1 MKHRRIWV
9 GPLIVL
15 VLWGLLPIDT
25 DARGLPVVRI
35 GILRDGPAMRFPET
49 RSILQQ
55 EILALTVAEFDV
67 RFPASADLE
76 GNWEPARIRSALDHL
91 LADPQI
97 DIVVTLGAIASNE
110 AFGQRR
116 LPKPVVAATVID
128 AGLQGLPRRNDA
140 SGVRNLCYID
150 AFKSFEDDIRAFHEI
165 TAFRHLVILV
175 DQLLL
180 AEFPRLQTA
189 AAALGRQIGARVTIQ
204 PVAADP
210 EAALVL
216 LPQDTD
222 AVYITPLLR
231 LSVESFQV
239 LTAELN
245 RRRLPSFSMWGRD
258 EVALGVFA
266 SMAPPTDFE
275 RLARRIALTIQ
286 RILLGE
292 APENLPVA
300 FAVGRRLSINMATAR
315 AIDRYPGWHLRTAAD
330 LIHDDPQA
338 GSRRL
343 TLKSAIDEAL
353 TANLD
358 LAAAGRALSAGEA
371 SVDEARSAMLPQL
384 EVATQGVAID
394 EDRAE
399 ASLGLRAERVWEG
412 TAALSQLLYS
422 EEAWA
427 NYSIQQHLQAA
438 RIKEHDARLLDVV
451 LETAE
456 AYLNV
461 LRAENFARIQQDT
474 LYLTRANLERAQVRL
489 STGMSDR
496 SEVFR
501 WESAIATSRKT
512 VLEAQA
518 TVRQAM
524 LQLNRLLQRP
534 QEEVFT
540 AAETDLDDPLL
551 LVSDPRLLGWVDNPR
566 YFDLFRDL
574 MVRDGLKL
582 SPELNRLDFAIAAQ
596 QRALAAAK
604 RAHWLPTVVLQGSV
618 TEAFSKS
625 GAGSESPEFQVLPE
639 LPPLTLPEANDTDWR
654 VALQARLPL
663 FTSGG
668 QSAKVR
674 RASEE
679 AARLRLERRAA
690 ADRVEQKIRS
700 ALFQTSV
707 SYPNIRLSRD
717 AAEAARQNLT
727 LVTDAYTRGVVS
739 IITLLDAQNNTTVAE
754 QVAANAAYNFLI
766 DLMRVQRAAGRFS
779 LLMAPD
785 QREAWLQEIDS
796 LYRSSGLTRE
806 AS

>member
-1 MKHRRIWV
+1 MKHRRIWG

-15 VLWGLLPIDT
+15 TLWGLFSMNTHARELP
-25 DARGLPVVRI
+25 LVRI
-35 GILRDGPAMRFPET
+35 GILRDGPTVRFPET

-55 EILALTVAEFDV
+55 EILDLTAAEFDV
-67 RFPASADLE
+67 RFPPGADLQ
-76 GNWEPARIRSALDHL
+76 GNWEPPRIRAALDSL

-97 DIVVTLGAIASNE
+97 AIVVTLGAIASNE
-110 AFGQRR
+110 AFRQGR
-116 LPKPVVAATVID
+116 LPKPVIAATVID

-140 SGVRNLCYID
+140 SGVRNLSYID
-150 AFKSFEDDIRAFHEI
+150 AFKSFERDIRAFHEL
-165 TAFRHLVILV
+165 TAFRHLTILV
-175 DQLLL
+175 DELLL
-180 AEFPRLQTA
+180 AELPRLQTA
-189 AAALGRQIGARVTIQ
+189 PAALGRQLGVRITLQ
-204 PVAADP
+204 PVGADP
-210 EAALVL
+210 EAALAL
-216 LPQDTD
+216 LPQGAD
-222 AVYITPLLR
+222 AVYLTPLLR
-231 LSVESFQV
+231 FSPEAFHV
-239 LTAELN
+239 LTAGLN
-245 RRRLPSFSMWGRD
+245 RQRLPSFSMWGRD
-258 EVALGVFA
+258 EVVQGVFA
-266 SMAPPTDFE
+266 SMAPAADFE
-275 RLARRIALTIQ
+275 RFARRIALNIQ

-292 APENLPVA
+292 AAEDLPVD
-300 FAVGRRLSINMATAR
+300 FAVGRQLSINMATAR
-315 AIDRYPGWHLRTAAD
+315 AINRSPGWYLRTEAD
-330 LIHDDPQA
+330 LIHDAPREGGRQ
-338 GSRRL
+338 L

-358 LAAAGRALSAGEA
+358 LAAADRALGAGQA
-371 SVDEARSAMLPQL
+371 SVDEARSTLLPQL
-384 EVATQGVAID
+384 DLASQGVVID

-399 ASLGLRAERVWEG
+399 ASLGLQPERVWQG
-412 TAALSQLLYS
+412 TASLTQLLYS

-427 NYSIQQHLQAA
+427 NYTIQQHLQAA
-438 RIKEHDARLLDVV
+438 RIKERDARLLDVV

-461 LRAENFARIQQDT
+461 LRAENFARIQQDN
-474 LYLTRANLERAQVRL
+474 LHLTRANLERARVRL
-489 STGMSDR
+489 SSGISDR

-501 WESAIATSRKT
+501 WESALATSRKT

-518 TVRQAM
+518 TVRQAV

-551 LVSDPRLLGWVDNPR
+551 VISDSRLLSWVDNPR
-566 YFDLFRDL
+566 HFDLLRER
-574 MVRDGLKL
+574 MVHDGLKL
-582 SPELNRLDFAIAAQ
+582 SPELNRLDFTIAAQ
-596 QRALAAAK
+596 QRALVAAK
-604 RAHWLPTVVLQGSV
+604 RAHWLPKVVLQGSV
-618 TEAFSKS
+618 TEAFSTS
-625 GAGSESPEFQVLPE
+625 GAGSESPEFQVLPGLAPLS
-639 LPPLTLPEANDTDWR
+639 LPDADDTDWR

-690 ADRVEQKIRS
+690 AERVEQRIRS

-739 IITLLDAQNNTTVAE
+739 IITLLDAQNNARGAD
-754 QVAANAAYNFLI
+754 QVAANAVYNFLI

-779 LLMAPD
+779 LLMAPEE
-785 QREAWLQEIDS
+785 REAWLQEIDS
-796 LYRSSGLTRE
+796 LSRGPGATPQTP
-806 AS
+806 

>member
-15 VLWGLLPIDT
+15 TLWGLLPMNT
-25 DARGLPVVRI
+25 HARGLPVVRI

-55 EILALTVAEFDV
+55 EILDLTAAEFDV
-67 RFPASADLE
+67 RFPPDADLE
-76 GNWEPARIRSALDHL
+76 GNWEPSRIRAALDRL
-91 LADPQI
+91 LTDPQI
-97 DIVVTLGAIASNE
+97 TIVVTLGAIASNE
-110 AFGQRR
+110 AFRQRR
-116 LPKPVVAATVID
+116 LPKPVIAATVID

-140 SGVRNLCYID
+140 SGVRNLSYID
-150 AFKSFEDDIRAFHEI
+150 AFKSFERDIRAFHEL
-165 TAFRHLVILV
+165 TAFRHLAILV
-175 DQLLL
+175 DHLLL
-180 AEFPRLQTA
+180 AQFPRLQTA
-189 AAALGRQIGARVTIQ
+189 AEALGRQLNARVTIQ
-204 PVAADP
+204 PAAADP
-210 EAALVL
+210 GAALAL
-216 LPQDTD
+216 LPQDAD

-231 LSVESFQV
+231 FAPEAFQV

-258 EVALGVFA
+258 EVAQGVFA
-266 SMAPPTDFE
+266 SMAPAADFE
-275 RLARRIALTIQ
+275 RLARRIALNIQ
-286 RILLGE
+286 RILLGDP
-292 APENLPVA
+292 PEDLPVA
-300 FAVGRRLSINMATAR
+300 FAVGRQLSINMATAR
-315 AIDRYPGWHLRTAAD
+315 AIDRYPGWYVRTEAD
-330 LIHDDPQA
+330 LVQDDPQE

-358 LAAAGRALSAGEA
+358 LAAAGRALSAGKA
-371 SVDEARSAMLPQL
+371 SLDEARSALLPQL
-384 EVATQGVAID
+384 EVATQGIVID

-399 ASLGLRAERVWEG
+399 ASLGLQPERVWQG

-438 RIKEHDARLLDVV
+438 RVKERDARLLDVV

-461 LRAENFARIQQDT
+461 LRAENFARIQKDN
-474 LYLTRANLERAQVRL
+474 LHLTRANLERARVRL
-489 STGMSDR
+489 SSGMSDR

-501 WESAIATSRKT
+501 WESALATSRKT

-551 LVSDPRLLGWVDNPR
+551 MIGDPRLLRWVDTPR
-566 YFDLFRDL
+566 HFDRFRDL

-674 RASEE
+674 RATED

-690 ADRVEQKIRS
+690 ADRVEQRIRS
-700 ALFQTSV
+700 ALFQISV
-707 SYPNIRLSRD
+707 SYPNIRLSQD

-727 LVTDAYTRGVVS
+727 LVTDGYTRGVVS
-739 IITLLDAQNNTTVAE
+739 IITLLDAQNNTRVAD
-754 QVAANAAYNFLI
+754 QVAANAVYNFLI
-766 DLMRVQRAAGRFS
+766 DLMHVQRAAGRFS

-785 QREAWLQEIDS
+785 QREAWFQEIES
-796 LYRSSGLTRE
+796 VYRGSGGSRQDP
-806 AS
+806 

>member
-1 MKHRRIWV
+1 M
-9 GPLIVL
+9 
-15 VLWGLLPIDT
+15 
-25 DARGLPVVRI
+25 
-35 GILRDGPAMRFPET
+35 
-49 RSILQQ
+49 
-55 EILALTVAEFDV
+55 
-67 RFPASADLE
+67 
-76 GNWEPARIRSALDHL
+76 
-91 LADPQI
+91 
-97 DIVVTLGAIASNE
+97 
-110 AFGQRR
+110 
-116 LPKPVVAATVID
+116 
-128 AGLQGLPRRNDA
+128 
-140 SGVRNLCYID
+140 
-150 AFKSFEDDIRAFHEI
+150 
-165 TAFRHLVILV
+165 
-175 DQLLL
+175 
-180 AEFPRLQTA
+180 
-189 AAALGRQIGARVTIQ
+189 
-204 PVAADP
+204 
-210 EAALVL
+210 
-216 LPQDTD
+216 
-222 AVYITPLLR
+222 
-231 LSVESFQV
+231 
-239 LTAELN
+239 
-245 RRRLPSFSMWGRD
+245 
-258 EVALGVFA
+258 
-266 SMAPPTDFE
+266 
-275 RLARRIALTIQ
+275 
-286 RILLGE
+286 
-292 APENLPVA
+292 PVA
-300 FAVGRRLSINMATAR
+300 FAVGRQLSINMATAR
-315 AIDRYPGWHLRTAAD
+315 AIDRYPGWYVRTEAD
-330 LIHDDPQA
+330 LVQDDPQE

-358 LAAAGRALSAGEA
+358 LAAAGRALSAGKA
-371 SVDEARSAMLPQL
+371 SLDEARSALLPQL
-384 EVATQGVAID
+384 EVATQGIVID

-399 ASLGLRAERVWEG
+399 ASLGLQPERVWQG

-438 RIKEHDARLLDVV
+438 RVKERDARLLDVV

-461 LRAENFARIQQDT
+461 LRAENFARIQKDN
-474 LYLTRANLERAQVRL
+474 LHLTRANLERARVRL
-489 STGMSDR
+489 SSGMSDR

-501 WESAIATSRKT
+501 WESALATSRKT

-551 LVSDPRLLGWVDNPR
+551 MIGDPRLLRWVDTPR
-566 YFDLFRDL
+566 HFDRFRDL

-604 RAHWLPTVVLQGSV
+604 RAHWLPTIVLQGSV

-674 RASEE
+674 RATED

-690 ADRVEQKIRS
+690 ADRVEQRIRS
-700 ALFQTSV
+700 ALFQISV
-707 SYPNIRLSRD
+707 SYPNIQLSQD

-727 LVTDAYTRGVVS
+727 LVTDGYTRGVVS
-739 IITLLDAQNNTTVAE
+739 IITLLDAQNNTRVAD
-754 QVAANAAYNFLI
+754 QVAANAVYNFLI
-766 DLMRVQRAAGRFS
+766 DLMHVQRAAGRFS

-785 QREAWLQEIDS
+785 QREAWFQEIES
-796 LYRSSGLTRE
+796 VYRGSGGSRQDP
-806 AS
+806 